1 MSGLAVKD
9 ANGKM
14 RRVSSSAIWLLR
26 SLRVQLSVSQVK
38 HLSPEQKDAI
48 SAMQSPSEIPV
59 KDFPID
65 RLIDIFIYVF
75 LNIIYIYLSLYLSI
89 YLSIRPVHPGDL
101 EQFLEPSLSCLRRGG
116 AYILPWTDASKKEV
130 WIYHTHSLYVQYL
143 YWLYTH
149 TYIYYIHLNT

>member
-1 MSGLAVKD
+1 VSGLAVKD
-9 ANGKM
+9 AHGKL

-26 SLRVQLSVSQVK
+26 SLCVQLSVAQVK

-48 SAMQSPSEIPV
+48 SSMQSPSEIPV

-65 RLIDIFIYVF
+65 RSIDIFIYVVF
-75 LNIIYIYLSLYLSI
+75 LNIYISLSLSI
-89 YLSIRPVHPGDL
+89 HPPSTPGDL

-116 AYILPWTDASKKEV
+116 AYMLPWTDASKKEV

-143 YWLYTH
+143 YWLYTYILH
-149 TYIYYIHLNT
+149 TCKHIKK